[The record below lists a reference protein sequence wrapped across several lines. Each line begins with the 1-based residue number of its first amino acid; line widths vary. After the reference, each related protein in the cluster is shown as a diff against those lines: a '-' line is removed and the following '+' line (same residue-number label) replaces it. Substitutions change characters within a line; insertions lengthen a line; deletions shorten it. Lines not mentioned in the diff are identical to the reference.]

1 MGGDLVGSSTAA
13 APAFI
18 LSAAADPGTADD
30 PGTPLERLQIVKL
43 WNDRSG
49 PRQRVYDVAG
59 TRVPGS
65 SVDEH
70 TCRPRGDAPRS
81 LCAVWHDPDFAAQG
95 SAVYYA
101 RVLEQ
106 PSCRWT
112 AWECLRAGV
121 DCTESPP
128 AGMEACCDP
137 SVPRTIRERAV
148 TSPIWYTAV
157 AASAST
163 R

>member
-1 MGGDLVGSSTAA
+1 VGSISAA

-18 LSAAADPGTADD
+18 VSAAADPGTADG

-43 WNDRSG
+43 WRDGSG

-59 TRVPGS
+59 SRLDAA
-65 SVDEH
+65 VDAA
-70 TCRPRGDAPRS
+70 TCRSRTEAPRH
-81 LCAVWHDPDFAAQG
+81 LCTVWHDPDFDPQR

-112 AWECLRAGV
+112 AWACLGAGV
-121 DCTESPP
+121 DCAAGAP

-137 SVPRTIRERAV
+137 GVPRTIRERAV
-148 TSPIWYTAV
+148 TSPIWYAPVGDGTP
-157 AASAST
+157 
-163 R
+163 